1 MFACAMNLTRQKFR
15 FTLGLVICGAGLVF
29 IVPAIWTFL
38 FSRGL
43 VFHRLMAGVAWLI
56 VGGLLCFSAR
66 FHFRLTRFKFLLFL
80 GVLTSGAGLFLTVA
94 ALLAF
99 FGPRAHGLL
108 PFYELIG
115 IGPLLLTTGVFVCLK
130 DDAG

>member
-1 MFACAMNLTRQKFR
+1 MTRGRKFR
-15 FTLGLVICGAGLVF
+15 LMLGLLICGAALFF
-29 IVPAIWTFL
+29 IVPAIWAFF

-43 VFHRLMAGVAWLI
+43 VFLRLMAGMAWLV

-66 FHFRLTRFKFLLFL
+66 FHYRLTHYKFILLL
-80 GVLTSGAGLFLTVA
+80 GVVVSAVGLFLTVVA
-94 ALLAF
+94 ILAF
-99 FGPRAHGLL
+99 FGSRAHGLL

-115 IGPLLLTTGVFVCLK
+115 IGPLLLTTGVFVGLR